1 MSIENLNQ
9 PQNVNTEVYR
19 FLEFSL
25 GQEDYAIPLLS
36 VREVIS
42 IPETTPIPKAP
53 PHFLGIMNLRGQVI
67 SVVDLRTKLKIKPK
81 GNNQEESVIIVD
93 INGMNLGIV
102 VDSIN
107 KVLAFTQ
114 DQVNEV
120 PEIETQ
126 VNAEYIQGV
135 FRKEDS
141 LTVLLD
147 VAKVLDLKDM
157 KAVAGSAQAEKLAA

>member
-1 MSIENLNQ
+1 MADQNLAKLEKNETSNYELQ
-9 PQNVNTEVYR
+9 R

-25 GQEDYAIPLLS
+25 GEEDYAIPLLS

-42 IPETTPIPKAP
+42 VPETTPIPKAP
-53 PHFLGIMNLRGQVI
+53 AHFLGIMNLRGQVI
-67 SVVDLRTKLKIKPK
+67 SVVDLRTKLKIKPLE
-81 GNNQEESVIIVD
+81 NNSEESVIIVD

-107 KVLAFTQ
+107 KVLAF
-114 DQVNEV
+114 QVDEINEV
-120 PEIETQ
+120 PEIESQ

-135 FRKEDS
+135 YRKEDS

-147 VAKVLDLKDM
+147 VAKVLDLKDKTFVK
-157 KAVAGSAQAEKLAA
+157 KAA

>member
-1 MSIENLNQ
+1 MADQNLAKIEKNETSNYELQ
-9 PQNVNTEVYR
+9 R

-25 GQEDYAIPLLS
+25 GEEDYAIPLLS

-42 IPETTPIPKAP
+42 VPETTPIPKAP
-53 PHFLGIMNLRGQVI
+53 AHFLGIMNLRGQVI
-67 SVVDLRTKLKIKPK
+67 SVVDLRTKLKIKPLE
-81 GNNQEESVIIVD
+81 NNNEESVIIVD

-107 KVLAFTQ
+107 KVLAF
-114 DQVNEV
+114 QVDEINEV
-120 PEIETQ
+120 PEIESQ

-135 FRKEDS
+135 YRKEDS

-147 VAKVLDLKDM
+147 VAKVLDLKDKTFVK
-157 KAVAGSAQAEKLAA
+157 KAA

>member
-1 MSIENLNQ
+1 MNETLSTMNKKKEANSEL
-9 PQNVNTEVYR
+9 ER

-25 GQEDYAIPLLS
+25 GKEDYAIPLLS

-42 IPETTPIPKAP
+42 VPETTPIPKAP

-67 SVVDLRTKLKIKPK
+67 SVVDLRTKLKIKPLD
-81 GNNQEESVIIVD
+81 NNHEESVIIVD

-107 KVLAFTQ
+107 KVLAFHIEEIS
-114 DQVNEV
+114 EV
-120 PEIETQ
+120 PEIESQ

-135 FRKEDS
+135 YRKEDS

-147 VAKVLDLKDM
+147 VAKVLDLKDYGMM
-157 KAVAGSAQAEKLAA
+157 KKAA

>member
-1 MSIENLNQ
+1 MSVEEFKMNEQ
-9 PQNVNTEVYR
+9 AGGSVHR
-19 FLEFSL
+19 FLEFTL
-25 GQEDYAIPLLS
+25 GAEDYAIPLLS

-42 IPETTPIPKAP
+42 VPETTPIPKAP
-53 PHFLGIMNLRGQVI
+53 SHFLGIMNLRGQVI

-81 GNNQEESVIIVD
+81 ENNAEESVIIVD

-107 KVLAFTQ
+107 KVLAFT
-114 DQVNEV
+114 DEEVNEV

-135 FRKEDS
+135 YRKENS

-147 VAKVLDLKDM
+147 VAKVLDLKDR
-157 KAVAGSAQAEKLAA
+157 KIVNTGKIAA

>member
-1 MSIENLNQ
+1 MSIGEMNK
-9 PQNVNTEVYR
+9 QNSGNSEVFR

-25 GQEDYAIPLLS
+25 GTEDYAIPLLS

-42 IPETTPIPKAP
+42 VPETTPIPKAP
-53 PHFLGIMNLRGQVI
+53 VHFLGIMNLRGQVI

-81 GNNQEESVIIVD
+81 ENNHEESVIIVD

-107 KVLAFTQ
+107 KVLAFTEESI
-114 DQVNEV
+114 NEV

-135 FRKEDS
+135 FRKDDS

-147 VAKVLDLKDM
+147 VAKVLDIKDI
-157 KAVAGSAQAEKLAA
+157 KALASSVEKVAA

>member
-1 MSIENLNQ
+1 MSD
-9 PQNVNTEVYR
+9 VNIGHKGKEGSGELQR

-25 GQEDYAIPLLS
+25 GEEDYAIPLLT

-42 IPETTPIPKAP
+42 VPETTPIPKAP

-81 GNNQEESVIIVD
+81 ENNHEESVIIVD

-107 KVLAFTQ
+107 KVLAFTREE
-114 DQVNEV
+114 VNEV
-120 PEIETQ
+120 PEIESQ
-126 VNAEYIQGV
+126 VSASYIQGV
-135 FRKEDS
+135 YRKEGS

-147 VAKVLDLKDM
+147 VAKVLDLKDIGAL
-157 KAVAGSAQAEKLAA
+157 KANKIAA

>member
-1 MSIENLNQ
+1 MTGETLKKEQASGEIE
-9 PQNVNTEVYR
+9 R

-25 GQEDYAIPLLS
+25 GEEDYAIPLLS

-42 IPETTPIPKAP
+42 VPETTPIPKAP

-67 SVVDLRTKLKIKPK
+67 SVVDLRQKLNIKPK
-81 GNNQEESVIIVD
+81 EEDLEESVVIVD
-93 INGMNLGIV
+93 IQGMNLGIV

-107 KVLAFTQ
+107 KVLAVSLE
-114 DQVNEV
+114 DVSDV
-120 PEIETQ
+120 PEIESQ
-126 VNAEYIQGV
+126 VNAEYIEGV
-135 FRKEDS
+135 YRKEDS

-157 KAVAGSAQAEKLAA
+157 GAISSAKSAA

>member
-1 MSIENLNQ
+1 MNFDKYKEEKSGNGE
-9 PQNVNTEVYR
+9 THR

-25 GQEDYAIPLLS
+25 GTEDYAIPLLS

-42 IPETTPIPKAP
+42 VPETTPIPKAP

-67 SVVDLRTKLKIKPK
+67 SVVDLRTKLKIKAK
-81 GNNQEESVIIVD
+81 ENNQEESVIIVD

-107 KVLAFTQ
+107 KVLAFGLNE
-114 DQVNEV
+114 VNEV

-126 VNAEYIQGV
+126 VSADYIQGV
-135 FRKEDS
+135 YRKEDA

-147 VAKVLDLKDM
+147 VAKVLDLSDL
-157 KAVAGSAQAEKLAA
+157 KALQLKKAA

>member
-1 MSIENLNQ
+1 MSVEELKAKSQ
-9 PQNVNTEVYR
+9 VSGEYHR
-19 FLEFSL
+19 FLEFTL
-25 GQEDYAIPLLS
+25 GSEDYAIPLLS

-53 PHFLGIMNLRGQVI
+53 THFLGIMNLRGQVI
-67 SVVDLRTKLKIKPK
+67 SVVDLRTKLKIKSK
-81 GNNQEESVIIVD
+81 EDNAEESVIIVD
-93 INGMNLGIV
+93 VNGMNLGIV

-107 KVLAFTQ
+107 KVLAFS
-114 DQVNEV
+114 DDEVSEV

-135 FRKEDS
+135 YRKEDS

-147 VAKVLDLKDM
+147 VAKVLDLNDRKLLSGT
-157 KAVAGSAQAEKLAA
+157 KAAA

>member
-1 MSIENLNQ
+1 MSIENFNKETLKNGD
-9 PQNVNTEVYR
+9 VHR

-25 GQEDYAIPLLS
+25 GTEDYAIPLLS

-42 IPETTPIPKAP
+42 VPETTPIPKAP

-67 SVVDLRTKLKIKPK
+67 SVVDLRTKLKIKAK
-81 GNNQEESVIIVD
+81 EENQEESVIIVD

-107 KVLAFTQ
+107 KVLAFNTNEI
-114 DQVNEV
+114 NEV
-120 PEIETQ
+120 PEIDTQ
-126 VNAEYIQGV
+126 VNADYIQGV
-135 FRKEDS
+135 YRKEDT

-147 VAKVLDLKDM
+147 VAKVLDLSDM
-157 KAVAGSAQAEKLAA
+157 KALSGSRKAAA

>member
-1 MSIENLNQ
+1 MSIENFNKETLKNGD
-9 PQNVNTEVYR
+9 VHR

-25 GQEDYAIPLLS
+25 GAEDYAIPLLS

-42 IPETTPIPKAP
+42 VPETTPIPKAP

-67 SVVDLRTKLKIKPK
+67 SVVDLRTKLKIKAK
-81 GNNQEESVIIVD
+81 EENAEESVIIVD

-107 KVLAFTQ
+107 KVLAFNTNEI
-114 DQVNEV
+114 NEV
-120 PEIETQ
+120 PEIDTQ
-126 VNAEYIQGV
+126 VNADYIQGV
-135 FRKEDS
+135 YRKEDT

-147 VAKVLDLKDM
+147 VAKVLDLSDM
-157 KAVAGSAQAEKLAA
+157 KALSGARKAA

>member
-1 MSIENLNQ
+1 MSIENFNKETLKKGD
-9 PQNVNTEVYR
+9 VHR

-25 GQEDYAIPLLS
+25 GTEDYAIPLLS

-42 IPETTPIPKAP
+42 VPETTPIPKAP

-67 SVVDLRTKLKIKPK
+67 SVVDLRTKLKIKAK
-81 GNNQEESVIIVD
+81 EENQEESVIIVD

-107 KVLAFTQ
+107 KVLAFNTNEI
-114 DQVNEV
+114 NEV
-120 PEIETQ
+120 PEIDTQ
-126 VNAEYIQGV
+126 VNADYIQGV
-135 FRKEDS
+135 YRKEDT

-147 VAKVLDLKDM
+147 VAKVLDLSDM
-157 KAVAGSAQAEKLAA
+157 KALSGSRKAAA

>member
-1 MSIENLNQ
+1 MSIENF
-9 PQNVNTEVYR
+9 NTDGNDTNSELQR

-25 GQEDYAIPLLS
+25 GLEDYAIPLLS

-42 IPETTPIPKAP
+42 VPETTPIPKAP

-81 GNNQEESVIIVD
+81 ENNHEESVIIVD

-107 KVLAFTQ
+107 KVLAFTTEE
-114 DQVNEV
+114 VNDV
-120 PEIETQ
+120 PEIESQ
-126 VNAEYIQGV
+126 VNAEYIKGV
-135 FRKEDS
+135 YRKEDA

-157 KAVAGSAQAEKLAA
+157 KAMGGMKAAA